1 MSVGSFAIYMA
12 KKKKLSNSIITYKTT
27 VCHFVA
33 NFKIKSCFFTFK
45 AYFCHHECKNHLNN
59 SHKTEHN

>member
-33 NFKIKSCFFTFK
+33 NFKIKSCFVLSKHIFAIT
-45 AYFCHHECKNHLNN
+45 NVRI
-59 SHKTEHN
+59 T

>member
-12 KKKKLSNSIITYKTT
+12 KKKLSNSIITYKTT

-33 NFKIKSCFFTFK
+33 NFKIKSCFVLLKHIFAIT
-45 AYFCHHECKNHLNN
+45 NVRI
-59 SHKTEHN
+59 T